1 MRDRL
6 KLSNLDQPTQAHAR
20 RDTIPFPPSGR
31 LDTGHS
37 PFHAPFHAWAPRE
50 HLDTI
55 AHVESALEH
64 AERQL
69 SNLRA
74 LLGMDAPEGDD
85 HRAA

>member
-6 KLSNLDQPTQAHAR
+6 KLSNLDQPTQTHAR

-31 LDTGHS
+31 LDAGHS
-37 PFHAPFHAWAPRE
+37 PFHAWAPRE

-55 AHVESALEH
+55 ANAESALEH